1 MIPTLQ
7 GNCSKNSDSSKIPM
21 TTDHEEEW
29 NQRIIKEL
37 FADCSPTVQK
47 IIMNAHNKFI
57 PFDEKESNQE
67 DSNGEEDGDELTE
80 EYMSD
85 QTEQERNNTELTD
98 SQQITVTVFNAE
110 EYDSGMSMF
119 NQPHPYNMKNVSLY
133 H

>member
-1 MIPTLQ
+1 
-7 GNCSKNSDSSKIPM
+7 M

-57 PFDEKESNQE
+57 PSDEKESNQE

-85 QTEQERNNTELTD
+85 QTEQERNDSKLTD
-98 SQQITVTVFNAE
+98 SQQITVTVFNTE

-119 NQPHPYNMKNVSLY
+119 NQPHPYNMKNVSVY